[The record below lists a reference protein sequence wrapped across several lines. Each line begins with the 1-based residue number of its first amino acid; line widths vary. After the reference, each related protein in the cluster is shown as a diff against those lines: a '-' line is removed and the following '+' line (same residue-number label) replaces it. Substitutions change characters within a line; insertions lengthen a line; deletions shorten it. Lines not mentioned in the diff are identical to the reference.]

1 MLHCGGDTWI
11 QSPVIHVSLLTTS
24 LTEVPVCPAVPEME
38 KALGCTE
45 TAGWPGAAATVAV
58 LSAQAE
64 YWIPAVT
71 RPCVATIS
79 SP

>member
-1 MLHCGGDTWI
+1 MDTVTG
-11 QSPVIHVSLLTTS
+11 VIHVSLLTTS
-24 LTEVPVCPAVPEME
+24 LTEVPVWPAVPEME